1 MERKLQALQG
11 IIREMGSLVVAYSG
25 GVDSTFLLRVARDV
39 LGDSVVAVTA
49 TSLTYPSREY
59 DEARAMAEEL
69 GVRHVTVVSEELD
82 IPEFSTNPPERC
94 YHCKRELFAKLK
106 EIALREGMGFVADGS
121 NLDDT
126 GDYRPGMRAAEEAGI
141 RSPLREVGLTKE
153 HVRQLSKS
161 LGLPTWDKPSFACL
175 ASRFPYGDRIT
186 PEGLQMVGEAEDYLR
201 GLGFRQVRV
210 RHRGDLACVE
220 VPAIDIGRFCDD
232 GLRRRVAERLKEIG
246 FIYVALD
253 LQGYRSGSMNE
264 ALPAGD
270 PPVR

>member
-1 MERKLQALQG
+1 MQALQG

-59 DEARAMAEEL
+59 DEARAMSEEL

-82 IPEFSTNPPERC
+82 IPEFSTTPPDRC

-126 GDYRPGMRAAEEAGI
+126 GDYRPGMRAADEAGI
-141 RSPLREVGLTKE
+141 RSPLREAGLTKE

-201 GLGFRQVRV
+201 GLGFTQLRV

-220 VPAIDIGRFCDD
+220 VPATDIGRFCDD
-232 GLRRRVAERLKEIG
+232 ALRGRVAERLKEIG

-264 ALPAGD
+264 VLPAGD
-270 PPVR
+270 ATASK